1 MFKNISLKYAFPVVL
16 LALVALW
23 SACEEKEDE
32 LSNEVTLY
40 SFGPSVLRGG
50 QLKFIGENLEDV
62 ERIILPKDV
71 VIEASEF
78 DSLSAKLIVINVP
91 DDAVEGLVSLQ
102 VKGKEDNLVTKTPL
116 SILEPI
122 TITSMPDKAVR
133 PGSIITIKGT
143 YLNLIE
149 EVVFATNKSVTAFEE
164 QSRGELKLMVPA
176 DAQTGTLVLL
186 DSEEIPNEIQTE
198 EELMVTLPAISGI
211 TPLTVKAGSNVTI
224 KGSNLDLVM
233 SVEFGGSQIVDSANF
248 VSATA
253 GQIVVA
259 VPAATN
265 DGEIALAAP
274 STVKVTSTEALTL
287 VVPTLTDLTPNPA
300 KTGQNLT
307 VTGTNLDLVSQVVF
321 AGDKEGTIIA
331 GGSDTSITVEIPAD
345 AESGTIEFRT
355 QANKSVTSVAVDMV
369 RPGITT
375 MTAEVKLNEDIT
387 ITGENL
393 DIVKEVWFTGGTM
406 GTIGT
411 ATETNLVVTVPV
423 GTNTGVVTLVA
434 NNGVEVVSTSALTI
448 LAEVPVFD
456 SFPATARPGD
466 MLTLTGEKLNL
477 TNEVIFPGDVKA
489 TKFGNRTTEI
499 LEVYIPDAVALGLG
513 KITFTTYSTDFT
525 ESTNI
530 NFTGVESIVDPA
542 LVFFDFDGKDSWWGD
557 GAVGSDPAEGINGNY
572 SLLEGA
578 VTADYK
584 GFFFRNGGDNFPAAT
599 IGTDVDNYY
608 FKFDI
613 NVKEALAAGN
623 LKFQLGDYW
632 WTYGPN
638 ATTAEGQGNQAVPSS
653 NGWVTVTVNLSDF
666 RNNYGWGD
674 RITDLNAVGDG
685 GFGLAWGEG
694 VTNLNVLIDNLRFQ
708 EK

>member
-91 DDAVEGLVSLQ
+91 DDVVEGLVSLQ

-198 EELMVTLPAISGI
+198 EELMVTLPAISGV

-456 SFPATARPGD
+456 SFPAKAEPGE

-477 TNEVIFPGDVKA
+477 TNEVVFPGDVKA

-499 LEVYIPDAVALGLG
+499 LEVYVPDDVQQGMG
-513 KITFTTYSTDFT
+513 KITFTTYGTDFT
-525 ESTNI
+525 ESTDI
-530 NFTGVESIVDPA
+530 NFTA
-542 LVFFDFDGKDSWWGD
+542 LQDLAVVIYEDVNNSPFGQGGGWGTTTTDFASTEMVRSGSASVKVTYGGDWGGACQLGTWGNSPLSTAGMTSFLVSVYGGD
-557 GAVGSDPAEGINGNY
+557 GVVDGQKLALNISGSANGELTLTAGEWTDFVIDLSVFGSPAEI
-572 SLLEGA
+572 SE
-578 VTADYK
+578 VW
-584 GFFFRNGGDNFPAAT
+584 
-599 IGTDVDNYY
+599 
-608 FKFDI
+608 
-613 NVKEALAAGN
+613 
-623 LKFQLGDYW
+623 FQD
-632 WTYGPN
+632 
-638 ATTAEGQGNQAVPSS
+638 Q
-653 NGWVTVTVNLSDF
+653 
-666 RNNYGWGD
+666 
-674 RITDLNAVGDG
+674 
-685 GFGLAWGEG
+685 G
-694 VTNLNVLIDNLRFQ
+694 VTGTVYMDHIGL
-708 EK
+708 K